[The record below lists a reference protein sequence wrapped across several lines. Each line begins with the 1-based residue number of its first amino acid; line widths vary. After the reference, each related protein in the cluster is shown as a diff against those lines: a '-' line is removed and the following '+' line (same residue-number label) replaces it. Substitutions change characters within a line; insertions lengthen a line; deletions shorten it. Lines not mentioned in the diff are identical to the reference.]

1 MEYKVTKN
9 DEIEK
14 EISISVPSQELTRY
28 VDAEIDKVQKQLTLK
43 GFRKGKVPKA
53 IIKTRYYDSIKAQAL
68 NNVVSES
75 LATIISEKQWYLA
88 SQAKLLNVDEGE
100 HITFHMQFEVV
111 PHFSVDDYAGIE
123 LFKEERLPDDYL
135 LKQALN
141 DVRER
146 NARVEEVTRA
156 AVVDDFVTLEL
167 TVTEDGKVKTQG
179 KEVTVRIGDRSLP
192 DEMNR
197 SLVGA
202 HLSDK
207 KEVTLDNTRYA
218 FTVKKIEEKV
228 LPQLDD
234 DFARSLKL
242 ENAEQ
247 LKKTLMEEAQKN
259 EEKRIEAELKESLSK
274 ILLEKTV
281 FKVPVSFVEN
291 EYKKM
296 LKNAN
301 LPDSESNKERF
312 WKVAEDRVRLNL
324 ILDRIAEQEKI
335 SVKENEIVQLVSAM
349 GMKLNNENKQNII
362 EYVGSIMTREKTID
376 FLFKKATISE
386 KSRIISPK
394 EAMDDSRSV
403 RH

>member
-1 MEYKVTKN
+1 LEYEVIKN
-9 DEIEK
+9 NEIEK
-14 EISISVPSQELTRY
+14 EISISVPSQELIRY

-43 GFRKGKVPKA
+43 GFRKGKVPKS
-53 IIKTRYYDSIKAQAL
+53 IIRTRYYDSIKAQAL
-68 NNVVSES
+68 NNLVSES
-75 LATIISEKQWYLA
+75 LSTVVTEKQWYPA
-88 SQAKLLNVDEGE
+88 SQPKLLNVDEGE
-100 HITFHMQFEVV
+100 RITFRMQLEIV
-111 PHFSVDDYAGIE
+111 PHFSVVDYTGIE

-135 LKQALN
+135 LKQAMN

-146 NARVEEVTRA
+146 NARVEEVNRA
-156 AVVDDFVTLEL
+156 AVVDDFVTMEL
-167 TVTEDGKVKTQG
+167 TVTEVGTVKTQN

-197 SLVGA
+197 ALVGA
-202 HLSDK
+202 QVSEK
-207 KEVTLDNTRYA
+207 KEVTVDKITYA

-228 LPQLDD
+228 LPQIDD
-234 DFARSLKL
+234 DFAKSLKL

-247 LKKTLMEEAQKN
+247 LKKTLMEEARRN

-274 ILLEKTV
+274 ILLERTT
-281 FKVPVSFVEN
+281 FRAPTSFVEN

-296 LKNAN
+296 LQNAN

-312 WKVAEDRVRLNL
+312 WKVAENRVRLNL

-335 SVKENEIVQLVSAM
+335 SVNEDEIVQLVSAM
-349 GMKLNNENKQNII
+349 GMKLNSENKQNVIG
-362 EYVGSIMTREKTID
+362 YVGSIMTREKTID
-376 FLFKKATISE
+376 FLFRKAIISE

-394 EAMDDSRSV
+394 EAMNDSRSV

>member
-167 TVTEDGKVKTQG
+167 TVTEDGKVKTQD

>member
-1 MEYKVTKN
+1 M
-9 DEIEK
+9 
-14 EISISVPSQELTRY
+14 
-28 VDAEIDKVQKQLTLK
+28 DAEIDKVQKQLTLK

-167 TVTEDGKVKTQG
+167 TVTEDGKVKTQD

>member
-1 MEYKVTKN
+1 LEYEVTKD

-14 EISISVPSQELTRY
+14 EISIRVPSADLTRY

-43 GFRKGKVPKA
+43 GFRKGKVPKS

-68 NNVVSES
+68 NSLVSES
-75 LATIISEKQWYLA
+75 LANIITEKDWSLA

-100 HITFHMQFEVV
+100 HITFKMQLEVI
-111 PHFSVDDYAGIE
+111 PHFSVGEYTDVE

-135 LKQALN
+135 LEQALR

-146 NARVEEVTRA
+146 SAQIGEVNRA

-167 TVTEDGKVKTQG
+167 TVTEGGKVKTQG
-179 KEVTVRIGDRSLP
+179 KDVTVRIGDRSLP
-192 DEMNR
+192 DEINR
-197 SLVGA
+197 ALVGA
-202 HLSDK
+202 QVSDK
-207 KEVTLDNTRYA
+207 KEVTSDTTTYA

-228 LPQLDD
+228 LPQIDN
-234 DFARSLKL
+234 DFAKSLKF
-242 ENAEQ
+242 ENVEE
-247 LKKTLMEEAQKN
+247 LKKKLMEEARKN

-274 ILLEKTV
+274 ILLERTV
-281 FKVPVSFVEN
+281 FKVPASFVEN

-296 LKNAN
+296 LQNAN

-324 ILDRIAEQEKI
+324 ILDRIAEQESI
-335 SVKENEIVQLVSAM
+335 SVNEDEIIQLVSAM
-349 GMKLNNENKQNII
+349 GMKLNNENRQNVIG
-362 EYVGSIMTREKTID
+362 YVGNIMTREKTVD

-394 EAMDDSRSV
+394 EAMNDSRSV

>member
-1 MEYKVTKN
+1 M
-9 DEIEK
+9 
-14 EISISVPSQELTRY
+14 
-28 VDAEIDKVQKQLTLK
+28 DAEIDKVQKQLTLK

-167 TVTEDGKVKTQG
+167 TVTEDGKVKTQD
-179 KEVTVRIGDRSLP
+179 KEVTVRIGDRTLP